1 MIEETIPSE
10 SPGVEESFARTEL
23 AGHVAEEM
31 ERFVAQITDER
42 EQQIWH
48 DRLISEDPLSLSELG
63 RRFGVSRERV
73 RQLEERLKR
82 RFKEHLSEKIGEE
95 LILELTEDI

>member
-1 MIEETIPSE
+1 M
-10 SPGVEESFARTEL
+10 
-23 AGHVAEEM
+23 
-31 ERFVAQITDER
+31 
-42 EQQIWH
+42 
-48 DRLISEDPLSLSELG
+48 ISEDPLSLSELG